1 VQNRVADVSSAAADR
16 PHDDAGAG
24 ENAECCRGRKRD
36 RHLAEPGR
44 EGTAGDLVGRTFV
57 SIVAPE
63 HKAVAQR
70 QLERLLLGLPVAD
83 YAIDLFTVDG
93 RRRRDEISSVMVEGG
108 EPY

>member
-1 VQNRVADVSSAAADR
+1 
-16 PHDDAGAG
+16 
-24 ENAECCRGRKRD
+24 
-36 RHLAEPGR
+36 
-44 EGTAGDLVGRTFV
+44 V

-93 RRRRDEISSVMVEGG
+93 RRRRAGSR
-108 EPY
+108 PAACC